1 MLCEAPETPT
11 EWNVE
16 SVTHTWTNQDDRD
29 AYSSKKQKVFGV
41 PTLGEGGR
49 GQAGWDKI
57 PSLRG
62 EKSKAPLRALSEP
75 NINMSALQAFGMM
88 KYAANNS
95 CHDLHF
101 CGYTIFAPHL
111 MDPITANMNLCPL
124 PLHDW
129 INTKNIS
136 IFQNISKDL
145 EGC

>member
-1 MLCEAPETPT
+1 ML
-11 EWNVE
+11 
-16 SVTHTWTNQDDRD
+16 THLKN
-29 AYSSKKQKVFGV
+29 KKFLVSQ
-41 PTLGEGGR
+41 LWGR
-49 GQAGWDKI
+49 GGGVK
-57 PSLRG
+57 PVG
-62 EKSKAPLRALSEP
+62 TKSQVCGGKSRRLPNRALSEP